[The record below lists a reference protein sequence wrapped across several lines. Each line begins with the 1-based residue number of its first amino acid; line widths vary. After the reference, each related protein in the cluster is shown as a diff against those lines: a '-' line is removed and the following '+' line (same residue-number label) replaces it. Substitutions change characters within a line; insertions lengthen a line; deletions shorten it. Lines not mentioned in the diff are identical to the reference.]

1 MIPQSPGLTHL
12 GPTEKTVTV
21 VMPCLN
27 EAATIG
33 QAIASFIDDPAVA
46 EILVCDGG
54 STDSTREVVAQLSMR
69 WPAVKLVDNPRRTIA
84 AAMNVGLAHTQTEFL
99 AKIDCHAQVSADYLS
114 RGVNHL
120 SARPDAKGVGGRR
133 FGVAPGAG
141 GQANAAALSH
151 PFGVG
156 GSINHYGN
164 HVAETDHASFG
175 VYRTEE
181 LRQVSGW
188 DEALSV
194 NEDVDL
200 DHRLLASGGVL
211 LYEPAMHIYWRNQN
225 TLRGLFHQYRR
236 YGRGKAK
243 MIKKNGL
250 KAMRL
255 SHAAAPL
262 TVVGTAI
269 VLGAAV
275 KKPAALGLLAPYALA
290 ATYSAVKASSTIH
303 APALTPRIAAAF
315 AVMHYGWGLGYL
327 ESLAVGAAPAMAS
340 LKVHQANDADTREA
354 LVTADDATPTSLGL
368 NDSSTVSL

>member
-1 MIPQSPGLTHL
+1 MIPQSPGLTNL

-27 EAATIG
+27 EAATVG
-33 QAIASFIDDPAVA
+33 QAIASFISDPAVA

-54 STDSTREVVAQLSMR
+54 STDTTRDVVAQLSLR
-69 WPAVKLVDNPRRTIA
+69 WPAVRLVDNPRRSIA
-84 AAMNVGLAHTQTEFL
+84 AAMNVGLALAQTEFL
-99 AKIDCHAQVSADYLS
+99 AKIDCHAQVSADYLT
-114 RGVNHL
+114 RGVQHL
-120 SARPDAKGVGGRR
+120 TSRPDAHGVGGRR

-164 HVAETDHASFG
+164 LVAETDHASFG

-181 LRQVSGW
+181 LKRVNGW
-188 DEALSV
+188 DEELSV

-200 DHRLLASGGVL
+200 DHRLLADGGVL

-236 YGRGKAK
+236 YGRGKAR

-255 SHAAAPL
+255 SHAVAPL
-262 TVVGTAI
+262 TVAGTAA
-269 VLGAAV
+269 VLGLAI
-275 KKPAALGLLAPYALA
+275 KKPAALGLLAPYAVA
-290 ATYSAVKASSTIH
+290 ASYCAVQASSTIH
-303 APALTPRIAAAF
+303 APSLTPRIAAAF

-327 ESLAVGAAPAMAS
+327 ESLVAGAAPAMAS
-340 LKVHQANDADTREA
+340 LKVHQANDVDTREA
-354 LVTADDATPTSLGL
+354 LVAAEDVTPTSLGL
-368 NDSSTVSL
+368 GETPKVSL